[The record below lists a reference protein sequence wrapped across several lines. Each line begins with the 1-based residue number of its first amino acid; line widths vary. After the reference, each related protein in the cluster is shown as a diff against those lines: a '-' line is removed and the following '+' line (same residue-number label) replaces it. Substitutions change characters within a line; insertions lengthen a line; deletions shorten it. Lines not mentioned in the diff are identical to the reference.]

1 MRSQIRN
8 PFTQIPV
15 ALTAILLALS
25 VLLSACGGAPGS
37 EAAPSET
44 PEAATEPESTPEPT
58 PEPSPE
64 PTPAN
69 ETVAVHA
76 YVPGSWQ
83 DPCARAWNDVR
94 GAFEPWPG
102 EPMEPDADA
111 GDVSVLFY
119 GGINYEGGSWYT
131 IQIPTWATSFS
142 VNANGG
148 SVKTVEIPLRPGE
161 EVWIEVLED
170 DSEEYYAVTHYS
182 DELFR
187 TVPIS
192 VTEIPP
198 FARERIEFEDQ
209 IAMYN
214 VGTLAFQTDDG
225 EIKLVPAIYEYIMS
239 EVEEDTY
246 YSNFYDLYTG
256 ELILSADFGY
266 FSDEPVYIYEF
277 YYLHPNIENWRIKD
291 FISPLKYID
300 VGLDYFSEEEYYSYQ
315 HVLSEYYISG
325 VSDREV
331 FHTIEEYRQFYEDAI
346 PERYQV
352 DSYALFGAAES

>member
-1 MRSQIRN
+1 MRSQIRT

-15 ALTAILLALS
+15 ALTAILLVLS
-25 VLLSACGGAPGS
+25 VLLAACGGAPGS
-37 EAAPSET
+37 EAAPGET

-119 GGINYEGGSWYT
+119 EGIKYEGGSWYT
-131 IQIPTWATSFS
+131 IQIPAWATSFS

-148 SVKTVEIPLRPGE
+148 SVKTAGIPLRPGE
-161 EVWIEVLED
+161 EVWIEVWED
-170 DSEEYYAVTHYS
+170 DNEEYYAVTHYS

-198 FARERIEFEDQ
+198 FAKERIEFEDQ
-209 IAMYN
+209 IAMTY

-225 EIKLVPAIYEYIMS
+225 EIKLVPAIYEPIES
-239 EVEEDTY
+239 EDEEGIV

-266 FSDEPVYIYEF
+266 YSVEPVCIF
-277 YYLHPNIENWRIKD
+277 GIFYLHPNIENWRIKD
-291 FISPLKYID
+291 FISPLKYIS
-300 VGLDYFSEEEYYSYQ
+300 VGLDYFSEEENRSYQ

-325 VSDREV
+325 VWTDEIFYTV
-331 FHTIEEYRQFYEDAI
+331 EEYRQFYEDAF

-352 DSYALFGAAES
+352 DSYALFGAAED